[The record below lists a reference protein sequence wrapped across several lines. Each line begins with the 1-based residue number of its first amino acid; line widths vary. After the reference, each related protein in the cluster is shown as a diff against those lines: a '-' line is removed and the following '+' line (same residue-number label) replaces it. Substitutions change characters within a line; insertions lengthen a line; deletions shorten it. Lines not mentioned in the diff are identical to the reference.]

1 MRNACASSC
10 LLARMPLVSR
20 DETQGV
26 LRGGIRGE
34 GDGAVDGLDETELV
48 KGSVLKTLAM
58 TMGELDFDTL
68 FDLINDCAGYTE
80 KYYEEIGA
88 GKLSYKQMVKKYR
101 KERDNS
107 VDWSDESVL
116 LGDNHPHCLMV
127 LEGIHKLFRMF
138 RSQSKD
144 QLSVDYLDTLIL
156 RLNVSP

>member
-1 MRNACASSC
+1 MNY
-10 LLARMPLVSR
+10 
-20 DETQGV
+20 
-26 LRGGIRGE
+26 
-34 GDGAVDGLDETELV
+34 
-48 KGSVLKTLAM
+48 
-58 TMGELDFDTL
+58 L

-88 GKLSYKQMVKKYR
+88 GKLSYKQMIKKYR

-107 VDWSDESVL
+107 VDGSDESVL

-127 LEGIHKLFRMF
+127 LEGIHKLFRMY

-156 RLNVSP
+156 RLNVSPINFYPVLHIHHFYTTLLDRLQWRVVPQSLPSDLRNEHESVLQRPNLRRHEAK